1 MDEFGLINYLEQE
14 QVDEDVGVG
23 VKDNL
28 YHNHVDIL
36 KNYDI
41 MKQSNK
47 TKNKLTKY
55 EVTKIIG
62 VRCEMLAAGAKALVS
77 VPGHVTDVQEIAEM
91 ELEQRKIPFII
102 RREISGNYEYWKIE
116 DLLIVEDF

>member
-1 MDEFGLINYLEQE
+1 MDEFGVINYLVEE
-14 QVDEDVGVG
+14 QVEEDLTVG

-36 KNYDI
+36 KNYEL

-47 TKNKLTKY
+47 TKNKITKY

-62 VRCEMLAAGAKALVS
+62 VRSEMLAAGAKPLVS

-102 RREISGNYEYWKIE
+102 RREISGNYEYWKLE
-116 DLLIVEDF
+116 DMVI

>member
-14 QVDEDVGVG
+14 QGDEDTGIG

-55 EVTKIIG
+55 EITKIIG
-62 VRCEMLAAGAKALVS
+62 VRCEMLASGAKPLVS

-116 DLLIVEDF
+116 DMII